1 MSLTASYDFIK
12 QTLEARVFCA
22 TSRTPHTPRMI
33 QSQVSYFFMTLHHGV
48 LLLGVFFEMVGCVL
62 NYWTT
67 FTTWW
72 VLRQFWGKLFLN
84 TFTTFKTPLSM
95 FFFPKVEELTLC
107 KDKTSITLWVPVP
120 QTSSLRR
127 EADGLTKM
135 LQVKNVSKSH
145 HLSCWAKTAVGNV
158 LYATLCLLRRS
169 QLSIYFLKSDPKA
182 FLLQPA
188 ASQGPHLWQIISGC
202 GRKVG
207 TNLVNPIWDQ

>member
-1 MSLTASYDFIK
+1 MKTDVSDCISRPHQTKFGSTSLPCDITKAS
-12 QTLEARVFCA
+12 
-22 TSRTPHTPRMI
+22 
-33 QSQVSYFFMTLHHGV
+33 V
-48 LLLGVFFEMVGCVL
+48 LLFHDTTPQSSNIGRLFWKSRLRFRLLDDFYYLTSIETVFGQVISQYLHYFPDAAFNV
-62 NYWTT
+62 
-67 FTTWW
+67 
-72 VLRQFWGKLFLN
+72 
-84 TFTTFKTPLSM
+84 
-95 FFFPKVEELTLC
+95 FPKVQELTLC
-107 KDKTSITLWVPVP
+107 KDKTSAISWVPVP

-145 HLSCWAKTAVGNV
+145 HLSCWTKIAVGNV

-188 ASQGPHLWQIISGC
+188 ASQGPHLWQIISWC

-207 TNLVNPIWDQ
+207 TNLANPIWDQ